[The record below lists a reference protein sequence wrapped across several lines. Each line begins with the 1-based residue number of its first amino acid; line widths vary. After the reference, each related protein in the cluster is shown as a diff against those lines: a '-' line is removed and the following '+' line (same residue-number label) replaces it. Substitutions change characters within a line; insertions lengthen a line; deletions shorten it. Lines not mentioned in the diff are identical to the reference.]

1 MTKKMVFV
9 VQIPAR
15 SRVVDGGGTGVENV
29 KISRWP

>member
-15 SRVVDGGGTGVENV
+15 SRVVDGGGTGAAMAAA
-29 KISRWP
+29 